1 MVNNLNQPSVVN
13 ILTWQ
18 SILWRLLL
26 TALLL
31 LILAGSGLT
40 VFGNVATRP
49 DTRVLPT
56 FTLGA
61 DVEGQEPGIGRQSFP
76 NP

>member
-1 MVNNLNQPSVVN
+1 MVNHSNQPSVVN

-31 LILAGSGLT
+31 LMLAGSSLT
-40 VFGNVATRP
+40 IFSPITTRP

-56 FTLGA
+56 LTGGA
-61 DVEGQEPGIGRQSFP
+61 GTAHQEPGIGQQSFP
-76 NP
+76 SP